1 MTGNE
6 QTSDRGISSGRF
18 LPVLGLLAAG
28 LVHSVLPHG
37 AFGPYDFAARAA
49 VAGTVAG
56 VTTLLLFALTR
67 RRAAR

>member
-6 QTSDRGISSGRF
+6 QIPGRGISSRRF

-37 AFGPYDFAARAA
+37 AFGAYDFAARAA

-56 VTTLLLFALTR
+56 VTTLFLFGLTR
-67 RRAAR
+67 LRAAR